1 MSKKPILDTS
11 LNCFRISGGYHAP
24 VSRSV
29 RVSIAGSQ
37 FSVRTDAKPKY
48 VRELASCVEEKMAEA
63 KSSGAG
69 MSTQTQVLLAAMSI
83 ADDLK
88 QLEAEHKE
96 FRREVR
102 ERSEKILTTLARE
115 AQS

>member
-1 MSKKPILDTS
+1 M
-11 LNCFRISGGYHAP
+11 
-24 VSRSV
+24 
-29 RVSIAGSQ
+29 SIAGTQ

-48 VRELASCVEEKMAEA
+48 VRELAACVEQKMAEA
-63 KSSGAG
+63 KTSGPG
-69 MSTQTQVLLAAMSI
+69 MSTQTLALLAAMSI

-102 ERSEKILTTLARE
+102 ERSERILKTLELE
-115 AQS
+115 AQA